1 MALTIINM
9 GCTFMKILIVF
20 ALMIYSI
27 NSHASSN
34 ILNESEIL
42 NFTQLEISSILKETE
57 RSLEAHLF
65 QEAHGRS
72 CGLKHYNVEAYETSN
87 DLLKQALSEFSVISE
102 VYGPIY
108 LCKGY
113 EYFLCATR
121 WAKVA
126 NDWKALGTSCESDHD
141 WGALLY
147 DHNID

>member
-1 MALTIINM
+1 
-9 GCTFMKILIVF
+9 MKTLIVLCLAF
-20 ALMIYSI
+20 FSLQ
-27 NSHASSN
+27 SHAALS

-42 NFTQLEISSILKETE
+42 GATQLEISTIQKETQN
-57 RSLEAHLF
+57 SLESHLF

-72 CGLKHYNVEAYETSN
+72 CGLKHFNIEAYETSN
-87 DLLKQALSEFSVISE
+87 DLLKHALTEFSVISE

-113 EYFLCATR
+113 EYFLCATK
-121 WAKVA
+121 WSKVSD
-126 NDWKALGTSCESDHD
+126 NWKTLGTSCESDHD